1 MTNGTSSVYSKL
13 VNPLIC
19 LAIII
24 GILYY
29 GQVVLKPL
37 ALSCLLAILL
47 ISPCRFF
54 EKQGFPRG
62 IAALISLV
70 IAITVFA
77 IIFYIISTSIIS
89 FRDDL
94 PQMKQNINASIHQ
107 MQNWAQTQLHLSTEK
122 MQELMKSSTSN
133 VIPKTSYIVN
143 TTLTTVSTAIFIS
156 ILIMIQTFL
165 LILYRSLIVRFFIM
179 IFSKEHGAVIYE
191 LFVKMR
197 YVIRSYIVGLF
208 IEMLIIAIAYCSVLL
223 FLGVKYALLL
233 GIIGAVLNIIPYLGI
248 LMACIMS
255 ALITLTTNSPS
266 TVMWMIISLILIH
279 MLDTNVLMPK
289 IVGSKVKINA
299 LSTIVGVIIGTAL
312 WGIPGTFMAVP
323 IMAILKLVFEQVEEL
338 KPFAVLM
345 GDDSQVTSASGIM
358 IRRISNRV
366 RPKRQKK

>member
-1 MTNGTSSVYSKL
+1 MTNGTTSVYAKL
-13 VNPLIC
+13 VNPLLC
-19 LAIII
+19 VAITL
-24 GILYY
+24 GLLYY

-47 ISPCRFF
+47 ISPSRFF

-62 IAALISLV
+62 IAALMSLV
-70 IAITVFA
+70 MAIAIFA
-77 IIFYIISTSIIS
+77 MIFYVISNSIIS

-94 PQMKQNINASIHQ
+94 PQMKANIDASIHQ
-107 MQNWAQTQLHLSTEK
+107 MQNWAQTRMHVSTEK
-122 MQELMKSSTSN
+122 MQEFMKSSTSN

-143 TTLTTVSTAIFIS
+143 TALTTVSTAVFIS

-179 IFSKEHGAVIYE
+179 IFAREHSGVIYE

-208 IEMLIIAIAYCSVLL
+208 IEMLIVAVAYCSVLF

-248 LMACIMS
+248 LMACALS
-255 ALITLTTNSPS
+255 TLITLTTNSPS
-266 TVMWMIISLILIH
+266 TVLWMIIAFIIIH

-299 LSTIVGVIIGTAL
+299 LAAIVGVIIGTTM

-323 IMAILKLVFEQVEEL
+323 IMAILKLIFEEVEQL
-338 KPFAVLM
+338 QPFAVLM
-345 GDDSQVTSASGIM
+345 GDDTQVGSASGIV
-358 IRRISNRV
+358 IKRISRTM
-366 RPKRQKK
+366 RSKTKKK